1 VLGFE
6 TVCDGIDNDNNGIV
20 DDVNKEGDGVCDCLR
35 IATLG
40 EAGPYYEGS
49 IFEEWLEARSDTA
62 AVALGNAPLT
72 AELLDGIQILV
83 VQDLV
88 KRTTGEVQMTE
99 AEKAEEQVALYDW
112 VHNGGGLVTL
122 VGYQEAEFDCP
133 SINALLTPFGV
144 SYGLE
149 NLCKDEWPTWPVTDF
164 SVHPTTEEV
173 TAIGINNGKETVG
186 DGEVIATCDGLP
198 AAMALEIGE
207 GKLFMW
213 GDEWITYNSQWED
226 APEYQVE
233 RFWLNI
239 FKWVTPIDKCQVPII
254 VV

>member
-1 VLGFE
+1 M
-6 TVCDGIDNDNNGIV
+6 
-20 DDVNKEGDGVCDCLR
+20 CDCLR
-35 IATLG
+35 IATQG
-40 EAGPYYEGS
+40 EPGPYYEGNV
-49 IFEEWLEARSDTA
+49 FEEWLEARSDTPA
-62 AVALGNAPLT
+62 ATFGNAPLT
-72 AELLDGIQILV
+72 PELPDGIQIPV

-88 KRTTGEVQMTE
+88 RRTQDEPLTE
-99 AEKAEEQVALYDW
+99 EEMAAEQAALYDW
-112 VHNGGGLVTL
+112 VYGGGGLITL
-122 VGYQEAEFDCP
+122 LGYQEADYDCP
-133 SINALLTPFGV
+133 SINALLTPFGL

-149 NLCKDEWPTWPVTDF
+149 NLCKDQWPTWPVTDF
-164 SVHPTTEEV
+164 AVHPTTEEV

-198 AAMALEIGE
+198 AAMAVELGE
-207 GKLFMW
+207 GKIFMW

-239 FKWVTPIDKCQVPII
+239 FKWVTPVDECQVPII